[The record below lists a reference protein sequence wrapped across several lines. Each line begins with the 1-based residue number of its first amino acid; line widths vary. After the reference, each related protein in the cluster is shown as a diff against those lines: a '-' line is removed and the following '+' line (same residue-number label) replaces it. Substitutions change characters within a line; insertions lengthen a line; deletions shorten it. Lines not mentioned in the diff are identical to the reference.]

1 MCCSLARGSKLHQLW
16 QHSIWPPLLSQLL
29 LCWKH
34 QFYPIKTAFTFGTGL
49 PFRFDQIIPYHTLC
63 TIYHQH
69 LFLCFVDEITRRP
82 LNMHTNCF
90 ESLPVHICIYL
101 KPQVA
106 NIFNLSPVTA
116 NIRALPSLWFV
127 DLYLCCGWFP
137 CCTTAIFD
145 LLLWQF

>member
-1 MCCSLARGSKLHQLW
+1 MCAVALQEAANCTNCGNIASGHHFS
-16 QHSIWPPLLSQLL
+16 HSCCCVENTNFTRLKLL
-29 LCWKH
+29 LPSALGC
-34 QFYPIKTAFTFGTGL
+34 
-49 PFRFDQIIPYHTLC
+49 RFDQIIPYHTLC

-82 LNMHTNCF
+82 LNMQTNCF